1 MAFKIRAQEFENG
14 EQFVEV
20 IPGSYGICVCLKVL
34 SNDTYQLIKYQNLSK
49 SSIAK
54 TLADYLVTDNRSLSC
69 ISIGDEIYK
78 IPEGRTFKEIKT
90 TLQVVLER
98 LDD

>member
-1 MAFKIRAQEFENG
+1 MAFKIRAEEFNNG

-54 TLADYLVTDNRSLSC
+54 TLADYLMTDNRSLSC
-69 ISIGDEIYK
+69 ISIGDEIYNVPK
-78 IPEGRTFKEIKT
+78 GRDFKEIKK
-90 TLQVVLER
+90 TLQEVLEKI
-98 LDD
+98 DD